1 MSGAID
7 GKHIVM
13 QAPTN
18 AGSTF
23 FNYKGTHSIVLLA
36 VCDAHYRFLV
46 VDVGDKGRQSDGGV
60 FSNSEFGQALENH
73 SLPLPSSC
81 PLPGTTPTSLPLPF
95 VFVADEAFP
104 LKENLLRPYPG
115 KHLPEDQA
123 IYNYRLSRARRIIEN
138 SFGILA
144 ARWRVFRR
152 PICAEPNKAVLF
164 TKAAV
169 ALHNFLRTTESSTYC
184 PPGFTDGEDGAGN
197 IISGGWRDEEPCRG
211 LEPLGQV
218 GGNRYVGMRK

>member
-1 MSGAID
+1 M
-7 GKHIVM
+7 
-13 QAPTN
+13 
-18 AGSTF
+18 
-23 FNYKGTHSIVLLA
+23 
-36 VCDAHYRFLV
+36 
-46 VDVGDKGRQSDGGV
+46 
-60 FSNSEFGQALENH
+60 FSNSEFGQALENQ

-115 KHLPEDQA
+115 KYLPEDQA

-164 TKAAV
+164 SSGSTQLFEDHRVKYLPPTRIYRWGRWCWKHHKWWMERRG
-169 ALHNFLRTTESSTYC
+169 ALQRT
-184 PPGFTDGEDGAGN
+184 
-197 IISGGWRDEEPCRG
+197 
-211 LEPLGQV
+211 
-218 GGNRYVGMRK
+218 